1 VLIEK
6 YASITLHIFYF
17 FSLCSLT
24 SAYYERHSDAKADD
38 PLTYISVHVRRSDYA
53 MYLNYWYKKG
63 YVEDDY
69 FVRAVTFF
77 RQKFEVSPKKV
88 ARTGK

>member
-1 VLIEK
+1 
-6 YASITLHIFYF
+6 
-17 FSLCSLT
+17 
-24 SAYYERHSDAKADD
+24 
-38 PLTYISVHVRRSDYA
+38 LTYISVHVRRSDYA

-69 FVRAVTFF
+69 FARAVTFF

-88 ARTGK
+88 ALTGK